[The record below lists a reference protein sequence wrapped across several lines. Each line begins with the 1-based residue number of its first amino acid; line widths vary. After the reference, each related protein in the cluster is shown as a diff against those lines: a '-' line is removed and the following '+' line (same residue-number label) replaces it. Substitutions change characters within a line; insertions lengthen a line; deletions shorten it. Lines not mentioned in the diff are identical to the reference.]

1 MAKNNF
7 DAAEE
12 MIKDLID
19 PEEIVNIDF
28 DGLESES
35 KTEAET
41 LINALSRLYCDEKFL
56 KSQPNLKTRLEA
68 DLESLRI
75 NIKMRKADE
84 LAHDILLKNI
94 GQNPSN
100 ASMYRALTELQ
111 KTTAQLTSKI
121 EDTVTKLSNLIK
133 NYQMEIDFDSEEEEE
148 IDDNEK
154 DTFRGKKD
162 FISAMDNLDDDDVEI
177 PYDPEDDE

>member
-1 MAKNNF
+1 MARNNF
-7 DAAEE
+7 DNAQE
-12 MIKDLID
+12 MIEQLID
-19 PEEIVNIDF
+19 PEDIVNIDF
-28 DGLESES
+28 DGLEKES
-35 KTEAET
+35 KDEAET
-41 LINALSRLYCDEKFL
+41 LIYALSRLYCDEKFL
-56 KSQPNLKTRLEA
+56 KSQPNLNYLKTRLDA

-121 EDTVTKLSNLIK
+121 EDTITKLSNLIK
-133 NYQMEIDFDSEEEEE
+133 NYQLELNFDGEETEE
-148 IDDNEK
+148 IEEK
-154 DTFRGKKD
+154 DTFRGKKE
-162 FISAMDNLDDDDVEI
+162 FITAMNDLDDDD
-177 PYDPEDDE
+177 YDYNT